1 MTRPG
6 SPTQRDSRV
15 LVLSQRNLHRPL
27 FHALNYQF
35 EDLLLS
41 LDDVQVLAPLG
52 HRHPD
57 ASSLGRRLLN
67 GGLRR
72 TGRPRHSP
80 PGNRPSMQAMPVR
93 SEHDLFFMFVNDAYQ
108 LSYLNRLDG
117 WRDRCRR
124 AVCLLMEVW
133 TPGVARDA
141 DYYAMLRQFDAVYI
155 FTPAAS
161 PALVSLGAPEPRF
174 LPTGVDALQSRPGLR
189 APDRVVDVYTY
200 GRTSP
205 VVHDQL
211 LRQVEDAN
219 LTYLYDTTVEAVVTD
234 HVAHRALLTSIM
246 KRSRYFLA
254 HRINDSPERQERT
267 GGEEALS
274 TRYFEAT
281 AGGAV
286 LLGSEPRT
294 PDFAAC
300 FGWPDAVIPLPY
312 DSQDVAEVLHDLD
325 EQPERLARARAAG
338 VRAALL
344 RHDWAYRWETIL
356 RDNGLPPA
364 AGLSQRKAD
373 LQEAAAQE
381 ADRLPD
387 PRRQRFAP
395 GQR

>member
-1 MTRPG
+1 MTV
-6 SPTQRDSRV
+6 TVTERDSRV
-15 LVLSQRNLHRPL
+15 LVMSQRNLYRPL

-41 LDDVQVLAPLG
+41 LEDVELVAPLA

-80 PGNRPSMQAMPVR
+80 PGNRPGMQPVR
-93 SEHDLFFMFVNDAYQ
+93 VTTDHDLFFMVVNDAYQ
-108 LSYLNRLDG
+108 LSYLHRLEG

-133 TPGVARDA
+133 TPGVVRDA
-141 DYYAMLRQFDAVYI
+141 DYYSMLRHFDAVYA

-161 PALVSLGAPEPRF
+161 PSLVQLGSPEPRF
-174 LPTGVDALQSRPGLR
+174 LPTGIDALQSRPGPR
-189 APDRVVDVYTY
+189 PPDRVIDVYTY

-211 LRQVEDAN
+211 LRQVEEAN
-219 LTYLYDTTVEAVVTD
+219 LNYLYDTTAESIVPD
-234 HVAHRALLTSIM
+234 HVSHRALLSSVM
-246 KRSRYFLA
+246 KRSRYFLG

-281 AGGAV
+281 AGGAAV
-286 LLGSEPRT
+286 LGSEPRT
-294 PDFAAC
+294 PHFAEC
-300 FGWPDAVIPLPY
+300 FGWPDAVISLPY
-312 DSQDVAEVLHDLD
+312 DSHDVADLLHDLD
-325 EQPERLARARAAG
+325 AQPERLAQAGAAG

-344 RHDWAYRWETIL
+344 QHDWAYRWETIL
-356 RDNGLPPA
+356 RDSGLAPA
-364 AGLSQRKAD
+364 GGLIRRRAE
-373 LQEAAAQE
+373 LEEAAAQE
-381 ADRLPD
+381 AAHHD
-387 PRRQRFAP
+387 PPRVRRSAAGDQR
-395 GQR
+395 